1 MSDLELEF
9 DSLTEG
15 ILDDEDDR
23 PSEPEYLAPIEEE
36 DDEDYEEDE
45 IEEEDDRLDV
55 RFEPY
60 ISICAESVEYLQR
73 GDIRRMMDECLAK
86 DRTDL
91 AHYVIEYHPGF
102 EHDLRHWLDYDRFQ
116 QEDDRNDY
124 DRPDKEDDRPEK
136 EQEEDDRPG
145 EPSIDPSLVT
155 AIEMI
160 LNFAA
165 PNVAAMS
172 IRPLLEDKGYPNV
185 DMMISLITGGAD
197 ISSVLLGYNP
207 LEEELK
213 EAIDS
218 FSPGLSSLMRE
229 KWDAIVPILFS
240 TSQPAKP
247 AAPKA
252 KRKAPTKGQQ
262 RSSGEGSAK
271 AQLLQLM
278 RQERKSLA
286 GSQWASIATRLF
298 GRVESTYTVQLSALK
313 REGLVVQEGETPD
326 GTARYR
332 AK

>member
-1 MSDLELEF
+1 MSDLDLEF
-9 DSLTEG
+9 NSLTEG

-36 DDEDYEEDE
+36 DDEEYLEE
-45 IEEEDDRLDV
+45 EEEDDRLDE

-60 ISICAESVEYLQR
+60 ICIFAASVEYLQR

-91 AHYVIEYHPGF
+91 AHYVLEYHPGF
-102 EHDLRHWLDYDRFQ
+102 EHDLRHWLDYDRLLV
-116 QEDDRNDY
+116 ENDRS
-124 DRPDKEDDRPEK
+124 
-136 EQEEDDRPG
+136 EEDDRPDEEEKEYDRPE

-160 LNFAA
+160 LKFAA

-172 IRPLLEDKGYPNV
+172 IRPLLEDKGYSNV
-185 DMMISLITGGAD
+185 EMMLALITGGAD

-213 EAIDS
+213 DAIDS

-229 KWDAIVPILFS
+229 KWDAIVSILFS
-240 TSQPAKP
+240 STPKP
-247 AAPKA
+247 SKPTAPKA
-252 KRKAPTKGQQ
+252 KRKAPAKVQQ